1 MAGHDVHPEV
11 GASDVVLGE
20 VTQEELDAEAEAAD
34 IDMQLEFEEL
44 EAEGCAI
51 DQGSQATRAVTAR
64 DAAVA
69 AATSRLKVELSSLRD
84 EVNARSGGV
93 TARTVLVNRL
103 DFSSQAE
110 ATVTTLGI
118 AARCP
123 SVQAEL
129 QRALGASIED
139 AVWSWLYTR
148 SQHEGD
154 AGCTENSDADA
165 TNIALRQWTH
175 GLAVAT
181 SSSVRSQTCLELM
194 QELRSVAARNA
205 ARNEQLRVRIADLRR
220 ACGLKQ
226 QLAALEAESKV
237 LLQTLASLRQKCIDQ
252 HVNRAT
258 FGQGSVSAPGQVE
271 STEDVMK
278 LKAEI
283 AAADARLD
291 LVRRQL
297 EDAGKSF
304 VCAVPQRETAGSG
317 PAAVGAD
324 HAFSDAHGKE
334 LKLTEMTLSVST
346 GTECQIDIE

>member
-1 MAGHDVHPEV
+1 MAGHDVQPEV
-11 GASDVVLGE
+11 GTSEVVLAE

-51 DQGSQATRAVTAR
+51 DQGSQTARALTAR

-69 AATSRLKVELSSLRD
+69 AATGRLKVELNALRN
-84 EVNARSGGV
+84 EIIKGSGGV
-93 TARTVLVNRL
+93 TARSVLANRL

-118 AARCP
+118 AACNP
-123 SVQAEL
+123 SSQAEL
-129 QRALGASIED
+129 QRALGASIEQ
-139 AVWSWLYTR
+139 AVWSWLDTR
-148 SQHEGD
+148 AQLEGQ
-154 AGCTENSDADA
+154 ARCTETPDADT
-165 TNIALRQWTH
+165 TNIAQRQWTH
-175 GLAVAT
+175 GLAIAT
-181 SSSVRSQTCLELM
+181 SSSVSSQSCLELM

-226 QLAALEAESKV
+226 QLAALEAESKI

-258 FGQGSVSAPGQVE
+258 FGQVSVSAPGQVE
-271 STEDVMK
+271 SKEGVAK
-278 LKAEI
+278 LQEEI

-291 LVRRQL
+291 LVRREL
-297 EDAGKSF
+297 EDVGKSF
-304 VCAVPQRETAGSG
+304 ICAVPQRETAGSG
-317 PAAVGAD
+317 PDAVGVD
-324 HAFSDAHGKE
+324 HAYSGAHGKE
-334 LKLTEMTLSVST
+334 LKLTTVLVST